1 MTTKIAQYLLVLT
14 ILAAAAFASAADP
27 FYENLLFKGTAAY
40 RTGQPARAAETLRLA
55 CFGFL
60 DEPENLAGCLVH
72 LALAQDGAG
81 QQKEFTDTFHR
92 ILEVEQR
99 FGAYTDAD
107 LSDEMRAKFQEVTK
121 KNIPEPVL
129 AEAKLFVQKNK
140 E

>member
-1 MTTKIAQYLLVLT
+1 MTTRIAKYLLVLT
-14 ILAAAAFASAADP
+14 ILAAAAFAPAADP
-27 FYENLLFKGTAAY
+27 FYENLLFKGTAAF
-40 RTGQPARAAETLRLA
+40 RTGQPAQAAQTLRLA

-72 LALAQDGAG
+72 LALAQDGAD
-81 QQKEFTDTFHR
+81 QQKDFIDTFHR

-99 FGAYTDAD
+99 FGAYTAAD
-107 LSDEMRAKFQEVTK
+107 LGDEIRTKFKEATK

-129 AEAKLFVQKNK
+129 KEAKLFVQKNK

>member
-1 MTTKIAQYLLVLT
+1 MTTKIAKYLLPL
-14 ILAAAAFASAADP
+14 LLLGSPAFAPAADP
-27 FYENLLFKGTAAY
+27 FYENLLFKGKAAY
-40 RTGQPARAAETLRLA
+40 RTGQPEKAAETLRLA

-72 LALAQDGAG
+72 LALAQDGAD
-81 QQKEFTDTFHR
+81 QQKDFTDTFHR

-107 LSDEMRAKFQEVTK
+107 LTDEIRTKFQEATK

-129 AEAKLFVQKNK
+129 KEAKLFVQKNK